1 MATGLVEE
9 LCKCKVSSLYS
20 WQVTVSGQSEDKTQ
34 KLKQKIKNKK
44 ITLLFIHA
52 IFFKKN
58 CNETEYFFSLGKLA
72 LSMGSQEHK
81 KLENCQQI
89 LQHFLMCR
97 DHSRLV

>member
-52 IFFKKN
+52 IFF
-58 CNETEYFFSLGKLA
+58 
-72 LSMGSQEHK
+72 
-81 KLENCQQI
+81 
-89 LQHFLMCR
+89 
-97 DHSRLV
+97 